1 MASTVRTNVAQDINA
16 QEVGRVVV
24 ATETDDE
31 DLYFLSQKDYLLR
44 VGSANEESR
53 TFLHVERNDV
63 DIDNFSADA
72 LDEFGFPAELVGGLR
87 ALLMAD
93 SHGK

>member
-53 TFLHVERNDV
+53 TFLHVERND
-63 DIDNFSADA
+63 D
-72 LDEFGFPAELVGGLR
+72 
-87 ALLMAD
+87 
-93 SHGK
+93 